1 MASKYFFTLEW
12 VWGRELSWKN
22 SIKIV
27 QKNDS
32 LFTFFLNNRPS
43 DKFQYINYDIWS
55 YVIWGPSLISSST
68 KAIFWGVASV
78 IWQPDR
84 KKSFRS
90 IFAIFKTTNLFDYCV
105 IRINITTL
113 SFNSMAMDYSC
124 IIPNLKHTNIELLNV
139 ALSIFKKIQK
149 TCFC

>member
-1 MASKYFFTLEW
+1 MDNLSHDWMIQFC
-12 VWGRELSWKN
+12 ELFNLLISN
-22 SIKIV
+22 M
-27 QKNDS
+27 
-32 LFTFFLNNRPS
+32 
-43 DKFQYINYDIWS
+43 
-55 YVIWGPSLISSST
+55 GPCLISSST

-113 SFNSMAMDYSC
+113 SFNSMAIDYSC
-124 IIPNLKHTNIELLNV
+124 IIPNLKHTNI
-139 ALSIFKKIQK
+139 
-149 TCFC
+149 